1 MYRSEHGHMFSFLIP
16 RVEFLDHKVNSYL
29 TFSEIAKL
37 FSKVETILPLY
48 LFILLRNVDYLSSE
62 QYQLP
67 DPLIS
72 LLTLHISAFIW
83 SHIHSFS
90 HPFNQSTSI
99 YLY

>member
-1 MYRSEHGHMFSFLIP
+1 MFSFLIP

-37 FSKVETILPLY
+37 FSKVETSLPLY

-67 DPLIS
+67 R
-72 LLTLHISAFIW
+72 
-83 SHIHSFS
+83 
-90 HPFNQSTSI
+90 PFNLSAHTSHFII
-99 YLY
+99 YLVTYSFFQLSI